1 MGPGIIRQPRLSARR
16 YRGACALLAA
26 SFAALASSHAAAQAV
41 DGDTATARIQT
52 VIQTPGSID
61 KTADMNFGSIAQSS
75 NAGTVVLTPAN
86 SATCTTTGGLIR
98 TGVCRAAR
106 FSIYGRRNWKV
117 RIRETNGG
125 VVTLNGPAGAT
136 MTMNA
141 ITMSYTDLTP
151 VNGANGW
158 NLGRYNIDNNTG
170 IAEIWLGGTLNV
182 GVAQT
187 PGVYTGTVVIQIQFN

>member
-1 MGPGIIRQPRLSARR
+1 MGPGIIRQSRLSARR

-26 SFAALASSHAAAQAV
+26 SFAALVSSQAAAQAV

-75 NAGTVVLTPAN
+75 NAGTVVLAPGAT
-86 SATCTTTGGLIR
+86 ATCTTTGGLIR

>member
-1 MGPGIIRQPRLSARR
+1 
-16 YRGACALLAA
+16 
-26 SFAALASSHAAAQAV
+26 
-41 DGDTATARIQT
+41 
-52 VIQTPGSID
+52 
-61 KTADMNFGSIAQSS
+61 
-75 NAGTVVLTPAN
+75 
-86 SATCTTTGGLIR
+86 
-98 TGVCRAAR
+98 
-106 FSIYGRRNWKV
+106 
-117 RIRETNGG
+117 
-125 VVTLNGPAGAT
+125 

>member
-1 MGPGIIRQPRLSARR
+1 MGPEIIRLLRLARR
-16 YRGACALLAA
+16 PRRAL
-26 SFAALASSHAAAQAV
+26 FAAVAVPFLWAAPAYAQAV
-41 DGDTATARIQT
+41 ESDTASAQIQT

-61 KTADMNFGSIAQSS
+61 KTADMNFGSIVQPN
-75 NAGTVVLTPAN
+75 NAGTVVLTPGA
-86 SATCTTTGGLIR
+86 SPTCTTTGGLVR

-106 FSIYGRRNWKV
+106 FSIFGRRNWKV
-117 RIRETNGG
+117 RIRENNGG

-141 ITMSYTDLTP
+141 ITIATADMTP
-151 VNGANGW
+151 VNGGNGW

-170 IAEIWLGGTLNV
+170 VTEFWLGGTLNV

-187 PGVYTGTVVIQIQFN
+187 PGVYTGTVVVQIQFN

>member
-1 MGPGIIRQPRLSARR
+1 MGPEIIHQLGLGARPCR
-16 YRGACALLAA
+16 TACAGLT
-26 SFAALASSHAAAQAV
+26 ALALALLSAAAQAQAV
-41 DGDTATARIQT
+41 ESDTASAQIQT

-61 KTADMNFGSIAQSS
+61 KTADMDFGSIAQSS
-75 NAGTVVLTPAN
+75 NTGTVVLTPAD

-106 FSIYGRRNWKV
+106 FSIFGRRNWKV
-117 RIRETNGG
+117 RVREMNGG

-158 NLGRYNIDNNTG
+158 NLGRYNIDNDTG
-170 IAEIWLGGTLNV
+170 IAEFWLGGTLNV

>member
-1 MGPGIIRQPRLSARR
+1 MGPEIIHQLGLGARACRTACAGLTALALALLSA
-16 YRGACALLAA
+16 AA
-26 SFAALASSHAAAQAV
+26 HAQAV
-41 DGDTATARIQT
+41 ESDTASAQIQT

-61 KTADMNFGSIAQSS
+61 KTADMDFGSIAQSS
-75 NAGTVVLTPAN
+75 NVGTVVLTPAD

-117 RIRETNGG
+117 RVREMNGG

-136 MTMNA
+136 MTMNN

-170 IAEIWLGGTLNV
+170 VAEFWLGGTLNV